1 MVDAI
6 IVEFCFGSNNEHKDT
21 KLMFVPEPKNS
32 VYIIR
37 IKFKTGALSNDL

>member
-6 IVEFCFGSNNEHKDT
+6 TVEFCFGSNEHKDT
-21 KLMFVPEPKNS
+21 KLMFVSEPNS

-37 IKFKTGALSNDL
+37 IKFKTGALSNYS